1 MRYLPIHFDTHGKTI
16 LIAGGQGAAEAKL
29 RTLLKTDATLIV
41 MTPDPSP
48 EILRWEEQ
56 GQLQIE
62 RRIITESDLDSAVL
76 VYAATE
82 DEPFDAEIAGWAS
95 ARGIP
100 VNAADQKDACS
111 FITPALVDRSP
122 VIVSL
127 GTEGTSPGLARALK
141 ADLEARLPKTLG
153 KLAHKV
159 LELRNTLKRQMP
171 EISDRQAVW
180 AKVFGGALEDKL
192 ALDEATI
199 QSRYDAVL
207 SGTST
212 EKGHVWIVGAG
223 PGDPGLL
230 TREAQR
236 VLHAADT
243 IIYDRLVSQEVLDLG
258 RREAEYIYVGKDPN
272 GHSTRQEAI
281 NALMVEHAQ
290 KGARVVR
297 LKSGDPLVFGR
308 ADEEFDALDASN
320 IPFTII
326 PGITAATAAA
336 SQIKSSLTTR
346 GENTAVQLV
355 TGHGED
361 GFTELNWAALAEP
374 NSKACVYMGVKAAR
388 FIQGRL
394 LLHGASK
401 DLPVTVV
408 ENSSRTNSQVLSTT
422 LGQLPQAMA
431 LSNIRGPAI
440 LMLGFAPRIVSKG
453 RAHEVASAQD
463 RAKA

>member
-1 MRYLPIHFDTHGKTI
+1 MRYLPIHIDTQNTRI
-16 LIAGGQGAAEAKL
+16 LIAGGKSAAEAKL
-29 RTLLKTDATLIV
+29 RTLLKTEAALIV
-41 MTPDPSP
+41 MALEPSP

-56 GQLQIE
+56 GRLQIVQRE
-62 RRIITESDLDSAVL
+62 VEESDIDGAVL
-76 VYAATE
+76 IYAATE
-82 DEPFDAEIAGWAS
+82 DETFNSEVASWARQ
-95 ARGIP
+95 RGIP
-100 VNAADQKDACS
+100 VNAADQKDSCN

-122 VIVSL
+122 VIVSI

-141 ADLEARLPKTLG
+141 ADMEAKLPKTLG
-153 KLAHKV
+153 ALAHKV
-159 LELRNTLKRQMP
+159 LELRNKLKALMP

-192 ALDEATI
+192 ALDEVTV
-199 QSRYDAVL
+199 QKRYDQVL
-207 SGTST
+207 FGTT
-212 EKGHVWIVGAG
+212 ENKGHVWIVGAG

-236 VLHAADT
+236 VLHAADVV
-243 IIYDRLVSQEVLDLG
+243 IYDRLVSQEVLDLG

-272 GHSTRQEAI
+272 GHSTRQDAI
-281 NALMVEHAQ
+281 NDLMVEHAQ
-290 KGARVVR
+290 TGSRIVR

-308 ADEEFDALDASN
+308 ADEEFDALDAAEV
-320 IPFTII
+320 PFTIV

-336 SQIKSSLTTR
+336 AQIKASLTTR

-355 TGHGED
+355 TGHGAD

-374 NSKACVYMGVKAAR
+374 DSKACVYMGVKAAR

-408 ENSSRTNSQVLSTT
+408 ENSSRTNSQTLSTT

-431 LSNIRGPAI
+431 LANVRGPAV
-440 LMLGFAPRIVSKG
+440 LMLGFAPRGVQ
-453 RAHEVASAQD
+453 EVNPAK